1 MENSQGIRLNFIPLD
16 PQSISGQVWRKEL
29 PEGQAKPEDSLCYSL
44 PKGAGADERA
54 QYLISFESIEG
65 WTAWN
70 FHPDQNRQLAL
81 RYLLEILLIN
91 TMRNLPANRY
101 SYRGKFGHYIAY
113 ALKETQY
120 GTQEIRVDSYFLLAK
135 SQFGFLVDFHFRPI
149 DPNDHNRET
158 QRLSLS
164 LDERYRSN
172 KNAYIDRE
180 RMVKDFVANV
190 FSTLF
195 PLTHPTLA
203 EPVRV
208 AQSFVFL
215 NTEALNSKV
224 FVLGENNPDSSQ
236 WKGLERY
243 GPLEGIPGE
252 VGCIMLYR
260 RDDRP
265 LAEDL
270 YRALMGKLNGV
281 AFGGIPRVFRT
292 EIATFHGVTVDQ
304 WTHREVDDALA
315 KIAAIRS
322 KASNMRFIVIM
333 VEDRENSE
341 IYYQAKFGTLK
352 IGLPLQV
359 VSSQLIRRRDQFK
372 WSVSNIALQVFTKL
386 GGLPWKVRPAHDKCL
401 IIGLGQAH
409 RMSGK
414 NILRYFAY
422 CVATDSSGLY
432 KKIAVLGDSAARRD
446 YITELKN
453 SLVRELTEATAEKY
467 TDCTIH
473 VPFRLKQ
480 DEMKALEE
488 ALNEAQQ
495 AERGMKFTV
504 LKVNEKHRFFGYAN
518 NNSRVPIEGSVAYI
532 SNHAALLWF
541 EGLRSPNDII
551 GKRVSGPMHVEFLWP
566 RDSVEP
572 EMRTEHLQ
580 DLFNLSGT
588 NWRGFNAR
596 STPISIYY
604 CRLIA
609 KFLAEFPDEAAR
621 ISGTEHPW
629 FL

>member
-1 MENSQGIRLNFIPLD
+1 MENAQGIRLNFIPLD
-16 PQSISGQVWRKEL
+16 PQSISGRLWRKEL
-29 PEGQAKPEDSLCYSL
+29 PEGQAKPDDSLCYSL
-44 PKGAGADERA
+44 PRDAGADERA

-65 WTAWN
+65 WTTWQ

-81 RYLLEILLIN
+81 RYLLEVLLIN
-91 TMRNLPANRY
+91 ARRGILAGRY
-101 SYRGKFGHYIAY
+101 AFRGKFGHYIAY

-120 GTQEIRVDSYFLLAK
+120 GTQEIRVDSYFLPVK
-135 SQFGFLVDFHFRPI
+135 NQFGFLVDFHFLSK

-180 RMVKDFVANV
+180 RVVKDFVANV
-190 FSTLF
+190 FSGLF

-203 EPVRV
+203 EPVRI

-215 NTEALNSKV
+215 TTEALDSKV
-224 FVLGENNPDSSQ
+224 FVLGENNANSSQ

-243 GPLEGIPGE
+243 GPLRGIPGE

-281 AFGGIPRVFRT
+281 AFGGIPQVFRT
-292 EIATFHGVTVDQ
+292 EIATFHGVIVGQ
-304 WTHREVDDALA
+304 WTRREVDDALA
-315 KIAAIRS
+315 KIGVIKSAAS
-322 KASNMRFIVIM
+322 STRFIVIM
-333 VEDRENSE
+333 VEDRENSA
-341 IYYQAKFGTLK
+341 IYYQAKFGMLS

-409 RMSGK
+409 RMSGRD
-414 NILRYFAY
+414 IIRYFAY

-432 KKIAVLGDSAARRD
+432 KKIAVLGDSTARGE
-446 YITELKN
+446 YITELKT
-453 SLVRELTEATAEKY
+453 SLVRELAEASVEKY

-480 DEMKALEE
+480 YEMRALEE

-495 AERGMKFTV
+495 TGRQMTLSV
-504 LKVNEKHRFFGYAN
+504 LKVNDQHRFFGYAN

-532 SNHAALLWF
+532 SDHAALLWF
-541 EGLRSPNDII
+541 EGLKKPNDII

-566 RDSVEP
+566 RDSLDL
-572 EMRTEHLQ
+572 EMRKEHLQ

-596 STPISIYY
+596 STPISVYY